1 MNSKIVKF
9 SQIDISKYDGFM
21 IDIDDTLYSY
31 KKCHSHA
38 IKKCYEKFTNLK
50 LFSISFEEFRN
61 SYRSARNKVTDQLA
75 FQGSCR
81 SRLLAFQIMFEEILP
96 NYEFNKYNYALSFEK
111 LYWDEL
117 IGIMQI
123 FPGAYSFLD
132 SVFNQGK
139 KICLVSDM
147 QMGIQI
153 KKINK
158 LGIEKFISY
167 LVTSEEVGEEK
178 PSENI
183 YKLALEKLGMSK
195 DEVCMIGD
203 SLDKDYYGANK
214 FGINSFLISE
224 EH

>member
-1 MNSKIVKF
+1 MNSKTVKF
-9 SQIDISKYDGFM
+9 NQIDISKFNGFL

-31 KKCHSHA
+31 QKCHLHA
-38 IKKCYEKFTNLK
+38 IKKCYENFTNLK
-50 LFSISFEEFRN
+50 LFSMSFDEFNN
-61 SYRSARNKVTDQLA
+61 SYRSARNIVTDQLA

-81 SRLLAFQIMFEEILP
+81 SRLLAFQIMFEKMLP
-96 NYEFNKYNYALSFEK
+96 NYDFKKYNHALSFEK

-117 IGIMQI
+117 ISCIEI
-123 FPGAYSFLD
+123 YSGAYNFLE

-203 SLDKDYYGANK
+203 NPDKDYHGANK
-214 FGINSFLISE
+214 FGISSFLISE
-224 EH
+224 EL

>member
-1 MNSKIVKF
+1 MNSKTVKF
-9 SQIDISKYDGFM
+9 NQIDISKFNGLL

-31 KKCHSHA
+31 QKCHLYA
-38 IKKCYEKFTNLK
+38 IRKCYENFINLK
-50 LFSISFEEFRN
+50 LISMSFDEFSN

-81 SRLLAFQIMFEEILP
+81 SRLLAFQIMFEKLLP
-96 NYEFNKYNYALSFEK
+96 NYDFKKYNHALSFEK

-117 IGIMQI
+117 IGCIQI
-123 FPGAYSFLD
+123 YPGAYSFLED
-132 SVFNQGK
+132 AFNQGK

-158 LGIEKFISY
+158 LGVEKFISY

-203 SLDKDYYGANK
+203 NPDKDYHGANK
-214 FGINSFLISE
+214 FGISSFLISE
-224 EH
+224 EL